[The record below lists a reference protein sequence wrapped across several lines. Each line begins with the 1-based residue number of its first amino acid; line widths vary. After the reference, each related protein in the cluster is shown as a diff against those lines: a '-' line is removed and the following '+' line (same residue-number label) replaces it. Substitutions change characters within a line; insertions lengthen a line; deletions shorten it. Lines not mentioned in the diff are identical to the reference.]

1 MSEWWT
7 YRLEDFLLFSP
18 RVYWRLFEAQNAAL
32 WPLHLATMLAGL
44 ALVGMIL
51 RRPGRAMLWTG
62 LLLAPLWAFVAWT
75 FLLQRYSGINWAAD
89 YAAPAFLV
97 QAVLLLAAALTPGGP
112 AMGRLDA
119 IGKTGLGLALT
130 GSLLYPALTLVSG
143 RPLTGAE
150 VFGIVPDPTVL
161 VTLGLL
167 LVARG
172 RWLVLLLPIPLL
184 WCLFSGL
191 TLLAMGEAQAWLLLV
206 GTVLAAMLGTLRLVR
221 RGSRAVRE

>member
-7 YRLEDFLLFSP
+7 YRLDDFLLFSP
-18 RVYWRLFEAQNAAL
+18 RVYWRLFEAHNAAL

-44 ALVGMIL
+44 SLVVLIL

-75 FLLQRYSGINWAAD
+75 FLLQRYSGINWAAS

-97 QAVLLLAAALTPGGP
+97 QAVLLLAAALMPGGP

-119 IGKTGLGLALT
+119 IGKTGLGLVLAGL
-130 GSLLYPALTLVSG
+130 LLYPALALASG
-143 RPLTGAE
+143 RPLAGAE
-150 VFGIVPDPTVL
+150 VFGIAPDPTVL
-161 VTLGLL
+161 VTVGLL
-167 LVARG
+167 LTARG
-172 RWLVLLLPIPLL
+172 RWLAFLLPIPLL

-191 TLLAMGEAQAWLLLV
+191 TLLAMGEAQAWLLLA
-206 GTVLAAMLGTLRLVR
+206 GTVLVALLGTLRLVR